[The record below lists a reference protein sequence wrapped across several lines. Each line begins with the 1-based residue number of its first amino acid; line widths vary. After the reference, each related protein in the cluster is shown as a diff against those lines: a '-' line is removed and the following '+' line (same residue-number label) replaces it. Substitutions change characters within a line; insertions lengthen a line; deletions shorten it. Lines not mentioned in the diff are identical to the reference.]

1 MCACFLGGLGG
12 DAKLGGDG
20 GAGLNLGGM
29 ILCTLNEYMS
39 MSPATTVYAQIVQ
52 LI

>member
-29 ILCTLNEYMS
+29 ITKDLSC
-39 MSPATTVYAQIVQ
+39 VH
-52 LI
+52 